1 MNLRDLMNKLDA
13 ININSSVSSSVNESA
28 NYADLEITLE
38 SESKESIS
46 TELIESF
53 GILTE
58 EQTLARELFLNEGL
72 DPLSEAFTMDDAWA
86 WAKGLGVG
94 VLGAIKKIGIPITVA
109 YEVYM
114 AWEEI
119 KRLPKTMPRNQYK
132 SEVAKII
139 TRAVG
144 QTGLVWFGALVG
156 GVVAGTIGLTTGPGA
171 IILALGGAIGSAYAF
186 GDNVDKMADALVD
199 FFYPSGKA
207 TSQTTTSTPTGQ
219 AATPTPSTAT
229 AAAPATQ
236 PATATPEPAAATSND
251 AIATIQTKLKSA
263 GFDVGSHGIDGKLGP
278 DTLAA
283 FKAYKK
289 ANNLDSSSDLDVFLQ
304 LAGIQLS
311 ESISD
316 QMAFLKSRLAELEE
330 SQLDELRIR
339 PALRHGADTVGITTK
354 GMGAVKELGTTVKI
368 GSGKTAQT
376 WTYDKQIGDYV
387 SQAGARK
394 SPQDMKAA
402 KDQADAA
409 IAAAK
414 AQKQSAA
421 NLKSQPNDQI
431 QYGAGSQ
438 RQTYTYTQNGWV
450 DASGKPVKNS
460 GIIAD
465 LEKANV
471 AKRTGQAA
479 KQQGQTTTAG
489 AGTSSAA
496 PKAPKGSASAPPVAP
511 KGRAAQSIDALKNSK
526 FGRALSN
533 PAVLSLIAAVA
544 TLGYLFNRDGNIF
557 AGGQGGGEGSE
568 QGSGQGALPSSEPV
582 AAGGKKESD
591 KTPEKDNRTPLE
603 KWYGRY

>member
-1 MNLRDLMNKLDA
+1 MSLRDLINKLDS
-13 ININSSVSSSVNESA
+13 INVETRPATKQEQVVFSISEEVSVQN
-28 NYADLEITLE
+28 TL
-38 SESKESIS
+38 S
-46 TELIESF
+46 TELMESF

-58 EQTLARELFLNEGL
+58 EQIIARELFLAEGL

-109 YEVYM
+109 YEIYM

-119 KRLPKTMPRNQYK
+119 KRLPKDMPRNRFK

-171 IILALGGAIGSAYAF
+171 IILALAGAIGSAYAF
-186 GDNVDKMADALVD
+186 GDDVDKMAGALVD
-199 FFYPSGKA
+199 FFYPSGKETAQPA
-207 TSQTTTSTPTGQ
+207 TTAPAGQ
-219 AATPTPSTAT
+219 AATPSGQSAAPTQ
-229 AAAPATQ
+229 AAPATPQ
-236 PATATPEPAAATSND
+236 TSTAQAPAAEPATASGNNLVS
-251 AIATIQTKLKSA
+251 TIQTKLKSA
-263 GFDVGSHGIDGKLGP
+263 GFDVGSHGIDGKFGP

-283 FKAYKK
+283 FKEYKK
-289 ANNLDSSSDLDVFLQ
+289 ANNLDGSADLDVFLQ
-304 LAGIQLS
+304 LAGIRLS

-316 QMAFLKSRLAELEE
+316 QMAFLKNRLAELEE
-330 SQLDELRIR
+330 TQLDELRIR
-339 PALRHGADTVGITTK
+339 PAIRHGADTVGITTS

-368 GSGKTAQT
+368 GTGRTAQT
-376 WTYDKQIGDYV
+376 WSYDKQIGDYV
-387 SQAGARK
+387 STTGARK
-394 SPQDMKAA
+394 SPTDMKAA

-409 IAAAK
+409 VAAAK
-414 AQKQSAA
+414 TQKQNAA

-450 DASGKPVKNS
+450 DANGKVVKNS

-465 LEKANV
+465 LEKANL

-479 KQQGQTTTAG
+479 KQQGATPS
-489 AGTSSAA
+489 TSSPT
-496 PKAPKGSASAPPVAP
+496 PKAPKGGTSAAAPAASP
-511 KGRAAQSIDALKNSK
+511 KGRVAKSIDALKSSR

-533 PAVLSLIAAVA
+533 PAVLTLIAAVA
-544 TLGYLFNRDGNIF
+544 TLGYLFNKDGNIF
-557 AGGQGGGEGSE
+557 AAGPESE

-582 AAGGKKESD
+582 TQGGKEQSD
-591 KTPEKDNRTPLE
+591 AADQTTKKDQRTPLE
-603 KWYGRY
+603 KWYGRF